1 MRDIVN
7 EIVEVK
13 ALESALRKQKEELEV
28 LKDCILEEIEEIC
41 KEMQEL
47 ETEEKRLKEEFR
59 KEHTREFL
67 RLMDEDDIREKI
79 LFDGSIKGLKFQ
91 K

>member
-79 LFDGSIKGLKFQ
+79 LFDGSIKGLKF
-91 K
+91 